1 MGARGKLRLLLSAFV
16 FLWTAAEDLEI
27 APKTPEPARYDNKP
41 KAPGPFW
48 VSLADSL
55 GFEESRR
62 VRRMMDEANSRMEW
76 DLIPIQECCDAPGTN
91 EVVPTKSAKTS
102 SADSGAN
109 PHAFQFVHIP
119 KCGGTA
125 IKTMLN
131 SCSHGIVY
139 NLYPFHK
146 PATGHRRSF
155 AVIREPA
162 RRFESFLNYRLGEG
176 EPRKDW
182 NWEGVPAWGTVLDVA
197 ELLDTVPNETMR
209 AFNPFLTQ
217 ISYLHATTNILC
229 SPSDVLPFL
238 QRGNITCRADV
249 QRENSATKH
258 RGVLRVDQQERIRG
272 VFWEDDQLWRQ
283 FCGSRA
289 VW

>member
-1 MGARGKLRLLLSAFV
+1 MKVRATFRLWLCAAVL
-16 FLWTAAEDLEI
+16 LWTAARDVETTPETPRSDFK
-27 APKTPEPARYDNKP
+27 PKT
-41 KAPGPFW
+41 PGPFW

-55 GFEESRR
+55 GFDESLR

-76 DLIPIQECCDAPGTN
+76 DSIPIQECCSAPGTTG
-91 EVVPTKSAKTS
+91 VPRRSAETS
-102 SADSGAN
+102 SAESGAN

-146 PATGHRRSF
+146 PASGDRRSF

-162 RRFESFLNYRLGEG
+162 RRFESFLNYRLGED

-182 NWEGVPAWGTVLDVA
+182 EWDGVPAWGTVADVA

-209 AFNPFLTQ
+209 AFSPFLTQ
-217 ISYLHATTNILC
+217 ISYLHTTTNILC

-238 QRGNITCRADV
+238 GRENITCRSDV
-249 QRENSATKH
+249 QRENSARKH
-258 RGVLRVDQQERIRG
+258 RGALRADQHERIRG

-283 FCGSRA
+283 FCGSRD